1 MRFVRNINVVLLGDH
16 VVDMRR
22 ALLLTDLF
30 LQLRSL
36 FIKLHNAFFL
46 DLNFLSFLVKFL

>member
-30 LQLRSL
+30 LQLCSL
-36 FIKLHNAFFL
+36 FIKLQNAFFL